1 VYAFAGA
8 MDFDSYDTPQAEQ
21 MLEVGAGR
29 WRVRAPRLLTTEFV
43 AAALVLAA
51 AILFVV
57 LDPPHRHVGLLAV
70 VSVVGVYVICD
81 RVLFPVGP
89 AWTSATQLA
98 FVPMLLLLPTGV
110 VPGVIIGCRLV
121 PLLVPVLRH
130 GEGRPPLASV
140 LGRIADSAYALGP
153 VLVLVLAHE
162 RGFNWS
168 SWPVYAAAMA
178 AQILVDFGSGVARS
192 WFSEGINPAE
202 MVPVVVWVYLVDMC
216 LTSVGLF
223 VDASAE
229 HHHGLV
235 LLILPLVGLLALFAR
250 ERKQRMVSSQT
261 LSETYRETAEL
272 LGEVL
277 EDDDASTGVHS
288 REVAALAMDIAE
300 RLELDPLSL
309 FNVRYGALLH
319 DVGKISVPKT
329 ILQKQGK
336 LTPEEWKIMREHTV
350 RGQEMLDRVGGSLR
364 AVGRI
369 VRHSHEHYDGSGY
382 PDRLAGTNIPIES
395 RIVAAADAWNAM
407 TTSRPYRRALS
418 VEVAADEMKRCSGSH
433 FDPTVVVALLQ
444 EVAPAYVEG
453 LFVPAGKIGRGRP
466 DSMSLG
472 L

>member
-1 VYAFAGA
+1 
-8 MDFDSYDTPQAEQ
+8 MDFDSYDTPRAEQ
-21 MLEVGAGR
+21 MLEAGAGR
-29 WRVRAPRLLTTEFV
+29 YRLRAPRLLIAEAF
-43 AAALVLAA
+43 AAAFVLTA
-51 AILFVV
+51 AILFAVLSPPQRHLELPVV
-57 LDPPHRHVGLLAV
+57 IMVI
-70 VSVVGVYVICD
+70 GVFLICD
-81 RVLFPVGP
+81 RVRFAVGP
-89 AWTSATQLA
+89 AFTVATQLA

-110 VPGVIIGCRLV
+110 VPVVIIGCNLA
-121 PLLVPVLRH
+121 PLLIPGLR
-130 GEGRPPLASV
+130 EEDGRPSSAAMLA
-140 LGRIADSAYALGP
+140 RIADCAYCLGP
-153 VLVLVLAHE
+153 VFVLAIADRHA
-162 RGFNWS
+162 FSWS
-168 SWPVYAAAMA
+168 DWPIYAAAMA
-178 AQILVDFGSGVARS
+178 AQIVVDFGCGAARS
-192 WFSEGINPAE
+192 WVAEGISPRE
-202 MVPVVVWVYLVDMC
+202 QLPVVVWLYLVDVC
-216 LTSVGLF
+216 LTCTALF
-223 VDASAE
+223 VDASAQR
-229 HHHGLV
+229 HHGLV

-277 EDDDASTGVHS
+277 EDDDAYTGVHS
-288 REVAALAMDIAE
+288 REVAALAMGIAE

-369 VRHSHEHYDGSGY
+369 VRHSHEHFDGTGY
-382 PDRLAGTNIPIES
+382 PDRLAGSHIPIES

-418 VEVAADEMKRCSGSH
+418 VEVAADEMQRCSGSH

-444 EVAPAYVEG
+444 EVAPAYGEG
-453 LFVPAGKIGRGRP
+453 LLVPAGKIGRGP
-466 DSMSLG
+466 DSLPLG

>member
-1 VYAFAGA
+1 
-8 MDFDSYDTPQAEQ
+8 MDFDSYTTPRAEQ

-29 WRVRAPRLLTTEFV
+29 WRVRAPRLLLTESVAASIVV
-43 AAALVLAA
+43 AAAALLIVLS
-51 AILFVV
+51 
-57 LDPPHRHVGLLAV
+57 PPERHVGLISV
-70 VSVVGVYVICD
+70 IVVVGTYVICD

-98 FVPMLLLLPTGV
+98 FVPMLLLIPTSV
-110 VPGVIIGCRLV
+110 VPAVVVGCRLIPVIV
-121 PLLVPVLRH
+121 PGLRH
-130 GEGRPPLASV
+130 GDGPPPLASV
-140 LGRIADSAYALGP
+140 LARVADSAYTLGP
-153 VLVLVLAHE
+153 VIVLVIANDS
-162 RGFNWS
+162 RFSWS
-168 SWPVYAAAMA
+168 HWPVYAAAMA
-178 AQILVDFGSGVARS
+178 AQILVDFSFGAARS
-192 WFSEGINPAE
+192 WFSEGISARE
-202 MVPVVVWVYLVDMC
+202 MVPVVVWVYLVDIC
-216 LTSVGLF
+216 LTCTALF
-223 VDASAE
+223 VDASAQQ
-229 HHHGLV
+229 HHGLV

-250 ERKQRMVSSQT
+250 ERKQRMVSTQT

-277 EDDDASTGVHS
+277 EDDDAYTGVHS

-319 DVGKISVPKT
+319 DVGKISVPKA

-336 LTPEEWKIMREHTV
+336 LTPEEWKVMREHTV

-369 VRHSHEHYDGSGY
+369 VRHSHEHYDGGGY
-382 PDRLAGTNIPIES
+382 PDRLVGTDIPIES

-444 EVAPAYVEG
+444 EVAPAYTEG
-453 LFVPAGKIGRGRP
+453 LFVPVGKVGRGRP